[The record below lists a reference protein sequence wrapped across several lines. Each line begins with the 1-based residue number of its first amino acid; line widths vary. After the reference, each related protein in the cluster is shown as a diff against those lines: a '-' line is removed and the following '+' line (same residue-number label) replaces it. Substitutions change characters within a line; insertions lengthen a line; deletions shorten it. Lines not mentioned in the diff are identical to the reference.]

1 MNDFIEIE
9 TDEERE
15 AKRRVAYVKGLRDF
29 AAFLETTDAPIP
41 VGQTFN
47 APLYDKEKFKAAVKV
62 IAGRGKKSFDD
73 SLAYYRADFETL
85 TYQVYIMRNQV
96 CERIVTGTKEVPAI
110 SYPAHTEEIVEW
122 KCEPWLESPK
132 AD

>member
-29 AAFLETTDAPIP
+29 AAFLETTD
-41 VGQTFN
+41 
-47 APLYDKEKFKAAVKV
+47 
-62 IAGRGKKSFDD
+62 
-73 SLAYYRADFETL
+73 ADFETL